1 MGKNQRPPI
10 HKPVHW
16 KSEGQRLAT
25 WRRFAAAHKQRD
37 RPSAG
42 ARGYDAA
49 WRAVRAA
56 HLLARAQLPHVCRAW
71 QGPPGAMVDH
81 IESIAKRPDFD
92 WMTQP
97 AVALLAVQQR
107 EDEQARRRFRAA
119 SSLARALRLPP
130 HWGGAKGGT

>member
-16 KSEGQRLAT
+16 KSEGQRLAI

-37 RPSAG
+37 RPSPG

-56 HLLARAQLPHVCRAW
+56 HLLHEPNCRMCAERGKVRRA
-71 QGPPGAMVDH
+71 AMVDH
-81 IESIAKRPDFD
+81 IQSIAERPD
-92 WMTQP
+92 
-97 AVALLAVQQR
+97 
-107 EDEQARRRFRAA
+107 
-119 SSLARALRLPP
+119 LRLDDDNLQSLCWPCNNAKTNR
-130 HWGGAKGGT
+130 HDGGFGLPRRSRTR